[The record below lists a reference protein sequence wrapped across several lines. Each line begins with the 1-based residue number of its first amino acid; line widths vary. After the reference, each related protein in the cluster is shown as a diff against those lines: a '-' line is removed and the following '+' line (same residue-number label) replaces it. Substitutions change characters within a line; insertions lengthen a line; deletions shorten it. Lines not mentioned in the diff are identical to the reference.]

1 MAAAPSPDGG
11 RTRDA
16 DPGVRQDGGTAPSA
30 EGATLI
36 GYVFVL
42 GVGYVMGTK
51 AGRRRYE
58 QIVGTYHAMTSSPI
72 AKSVIDKGRRS
83 IANRI
88 HPEPTMVPLAE
99 LEDGTVVLEP
109 QEPEA

>member
-1 MAAAPSPDGG
+1 M
-11 RTRDA
+11 
-16 DPGVRQDGGTAPSA
+16 
-30 EGATLI
+30 I
-36 GYVFVL
+36 GYVVVM

-58 QIVGTYHAMTSSPI
+58 QIVGTYHALTSSPV

-88 HPEPTMVPLAE
+88 HPDPEMVTLTE
-99 LEDGTVVLEP
+99 LEEGVTVEHPV
-109 QEPEA
+109 QHDDDSV

>member
-1 MAAAPSPDGG
+1 M
-11 RTRDA
+11 
-16 DPGVRQDGGTAPSA
+16 
-30 EGATLI
+30 I
-36 GYVFVL
+36 GYVVVM

-72 AKSVIDKGRRS
+72 AKAVLDKGRRS

-88 HPEPTMVPLAE
+88 HPDPTMVTLTE
-99 LEDGTVVLEP
+99 LEDGTTVV
-109 QEPEA
+109 QPEDPRGPDSR

>member
-1 MAAAPSPDGG
+1 
-11 RTRDA
+11 
-16 DPGVRQDGGTAPSA
+16 
-30 EGATLI
+30 LI
-36 GYVFVL
+36 GYVVVM

-58 QIVGTYHAMTSSPI
+58 QIVGTYHALTSSPI

-88 HPEPTMVPLAE
+88 HPDQEMVTLTE
-99 LEDGTVVLEP
+99 LEDGTTVLRP
-109 QEPEA
+109 NDPDDDRA

>member
-1 MAAAPSPDGG
+1 M
-11 RTRDA
+11 
-16 DPGVRQDGGTAPSA
+16 
-30 EGATLI
+30 I
-36 GYVFVL
+36 GYVVVM

-58 QIVGTYHAMTSSPI
+58 QIVGTYHALTSSPI

-88 HPEPTMVPLAE
+88 HPDQKMVTLTE
-99 LEDGTVVLEP
+99 LEDGTAVLR
-109 QEPEA
+109 PEDADESGPR

>member
-1 MAAAPSPDGG
+1 M
-11 RTRDA
+11 
-16 DPGVRQDGGTAPSA
+16 
-30 EGATLI
+30 I

-58 QIVGTYHAMTSSPI
+58 QIVGTCQAVTSSPV
-72 AKSVIDKGRRS
+72 AKAVIDKGRRS

-88 HPEPTMVPLAE
+88 HPDPKLVPLAE

-109 QEPEA
+109 EDPER

>member
-1 MAAAPSPDGG
+1 M
-11 RTRDA
+11 
-16 DPGVRQDGGTAPSA
+16 
-30 EGATLI
+30 I
-36 GYVFVL
+36 GYVVVM

-58 QIVGTYHAMTSSPI
+58 QIVGTYHALTSSPI

-88 HPEPTMVPLAE
+88 HPDQKMVTLTE
-99 LEDGTVVLEP
+99 LEDGMTVLR
-109 QEPEA
+109 PEDSDESGRH

>member
-1 MAAAPSPDGG
+1 M
-11 RTRDA
+11 
-16 DPGVRQDGGTAPSA
+16 
-30 EGATLI
+30 I
-36 GYVFVL
+36 GYVVVM

-58 QIVGTYHAMTSSPI
+58 QIVGTYHALTSSPI

-88 HPEPTMVPLAE
+88 HPDQKMVTLTE
-99 LEDGTVVLEP
+99 LEDGTAVLR
-109 QEPEA
+109 PEDPDESGPR

>member
-1 MAAAPSPDGG
+1 M
-11 RTRDA
+11 
-16 DPGVRQDGGTAPSA
+16 
-30 EGATLI
+30 I
-36 GYVFVL
+36 GYVVVM

-72 AKSVIDKGRRS
+72 AKAVIDKSRRS

-88 HPEPTMVPLAE
+88 HPDPTMVTLTE
-99 LEDGTVVLEP
+99 IEDGVSVVKP
-109 QEPEA
+109 AEPEDSDRL